1 MKKIRD
7 TKLGAWLKDKAP
19 QILDVVGDA
28 LPDQGMLGVLKNLI
42 DKEPSLSSAEKKEL
56 MQMMQQLHVEEQK
69 EITERWKYDTSSNS
83 WLAVNVRPLVLASL
97 IVFLYLFIILDSLKI
112 EYEVK
117 DSWISIYETVLITTI
132 GGYFVVRS
140 IDKNKMPW
148 QR

>member
-1 MKKIRD
+1 
-7 TKLGAWLKDKAP
+7 
-19 QILDVVGDA
+19 
-28 LPDQGMLGVLKNLI
+28 
-42 DKEPSLSSAEKKEL
+42 